1 MARISRR
8 YVIHA
13 VNASLLATAL
23 AVPAGMT
30 VATAE
35 PRGTKGGTAEAVV
48 RSTEPPPSDP
58 GDGPT
63 TTPPAPPPSEPGE
76 PDSPTT
82 SSTATPDGTSD
93 DATPPTSDDATPPTS
108 GETDGQTSEPPPE
121 QETETDE
128 VTTGLAEEKEQV
140 PEELA
145 PAVDTLL
152 GIIGALDTPETSPQ
166 DREGVIESAENLST
180 ALAAINDP
188 RTPPELRERLIAI
201 VKQVTSTLEVVAG
214 SGVPDE
220 EQSLFI
226 LVVKRTTS
234 ALDIICDP
242 GTREELRRRLI
253 AVVGETNY
261 ALERGEEQR
270 LSGSASAWRSRKA
283 DTVQST
289 GMLLGASADIVH
301 DRRTPPKEREELA
314 EVSRQVSSSL
324 RKITDP
330 RTSQKER
337 SEAEKEMED
346 RTARM
351 KDQQEES
358 ASARKGPKESLG
370 EAAAVCSSAIFESVR
385 DSSLMG
391 GLRRLVPAAWEDE
404 GVKDFWKAR
413 EKSDDQL
420 EVLAQLRNNERSE
433 APFEVV
439 PLITALAELVPRDKL
454 YGSLGG
460 SSLSCTQTAKYL
472 EERFGVTAGS
482 WLTRSGG

>member
-1 MARISRR
+1 MASISRR

-35 PRGTKGGTAEAVV
+35 PRGTNRGTAEAVV

-58 GDGPT
+58 GEGPT
-63 TTPPAPPPSEPGE
+63 TTPPTPSPSEPGE

-82 SSTATPDGTSD
+82 SSTAPSNGTSD
-93 DATPPTSDDATPPTS
+93 DATSPTS

-121 QETETDE
+121 QETETEAETDETDE

-166 DREGVIESAENLST
+166 DREGVIKSAENLST
-180 ALAAINDP
+180 ALAAISDP
-188 RTPPELRERLIAI
+188 RTPPELREQLIAI

-220 EQSLFI
+220 ERSLSI

-242 GTREELRRRLI
+242 RTPEELRSRLI
-253 AVVGETNY
+253 ALVGETNY
-261 ALERGEEQR
+261 ALEQGEER
-270 LSGSASAWRSRKA
+270 GLSGSANARPSRKA

-289 GMLLGASADIVH
+289 SMLLGSSADIVH

-314 EVSRQVSSSL
+314 EVSRQVSSLL

-330 RTSQKER
+330 QTSRKER
-337 SEAEKEMED
+337 SAAEKEMED

-391 GLRRLVPAAWEDE
+391 GLRKLVPAAWEDE
-404 GVKDFWKAR
+404 GVKDFWKAE

-454 YGSLGG
+454 YGTLGG
-460 SSLSCTQTAKYL
+460 SSLSCTQTATYL

>member
-35 PRGTKGGTAEAVV
+35 PRGTNRGTAEAVV

-58 GDGPT
+58 GEGPT
-63 TTPPAPPPSEPGE
+63 TTPPTPSPSEPDE

-82 SSTATPDGTSD
+82 SSTAPSNGTSD
-93 DATPPTSDDATPPTS
+93 DATSPTS

-121 QETETDE
+121 QETEAETEAEADE

-166 DREGVIESAENLST
+166 DREGVIESAENLSI
-180 ALAAINDP
+180 ALAAISDP
-188 RTPPELRERLIAI
+188 RTPPELREQLIAI

-220 EQSLFI
+220 EGSLFI

-242 GTREELRRRLI
+242 RTPEELRSRLI

-261 ALERGEEQR
+261 ALKQSEERR
-270 LSGSASAWRSRKA
+270 PSGSANAWRSRKA

-289 GMLLGASADIVH
+289 SMLLGASADIVH

-314 EVSRQVSSSL
+314 EVSRQVSSLL

-330 RTSQKER
+330 QTSRKER
-337 SEAEKEMED
+337 SAAEKEMED

-370 EAAAVCSSAIFESVR
+370 EAAAVCSSAVFESVR

-391 GLRRLVPAAWEDE
+391 GLRKLVPAAWEDE
-404 GVKDFWKAR
+404 GVKDFWKAK
-413 EKSDDQL
+413 EKSDDQI

-454 YGSLGG
+454 YGTLGG

-482 WLTRSGG
+482 WLTRTGG